1 MSTPVTVAL
10 DAMGGDNAPSEP
22 VLGALA
28 AAGPD
33 LRVILVG
40 DEARLTAELDAAGGD
55 ASAIEILHAAE
66 YIGSDEEGAR
76 AVRSKPDSS
85 VAVACRTVHEGRAQ
99 AVMSAGHTGAM
110 MAASILHLRRI
121 RGVLRPGIAVVL
133 PSARGRVV
141 LIDAGANA
149 EARPEHLAQFA
160 HMGRVFARD
169 ILGVAEPSV
178 GLLSIGEEAV
188 RGSDLV
194 LEARA
199 RLDGSPGFVGNV
211 EGRDI
216 PAGVVDVVVTDGFTG
231 NVALKAMEGTAEMI
245 FALIREAIGSSAVA
259 RVGGLL
265 ARPAL
270 RSLRSRLDPDTF
282 GGAYLLGV
290 NGIAVIGHGN
300 SRAQAVTNAL
310 HLSARG
316 VRLGLLDHLAAGMET
331 PAAAAPGSPRA

>member
-1 MSTPVTVAL
+1 MSTSVTVAL
-10 DAMGGDNAPSEP
+10 DAMGGDNAPTVS

-40 DEARLTAELDAAGGD
+40 DESRLISEIDASGGD
-55 ASAIEILHAAE
+55 ATAIEILHAAE
-66 YIGSDEEGAR
+66 CIGSDEEGAR
-76 AVRSKPDSS
+76 AVRAKPDSS
-85 VAVACRTVHEGRAQ
+85 VAVACRTVREGHAQ

-110 MAASILHLRRI
+110 MAASILHIRRI

-141 LIDAGANA
+141 LIDSGANA
-149 EARPEHLAQFA
+149 EAKPEHLAQFA
-160 HMGRVFARD
+160 HMGRVFSRD

-188 RGSDLV
+188 RGSELV
-194 LEARA
+194 LEART
-199 RLDGSPGFVGNV
+199 RLEGTPGFFGNV

-245 FALIREAIGSSAVA
+245 FALIREAIGSSTMAKL
-259 RVGGLL
+259 GGLL

-270 RSLRSRLDPDTF
+270 RKLRSRLDPDTF

-290 NGIAVIGHGN
+290 NGISVIGHGN
-300 SRAQAVTNAL
+300 SSAQAVTNAL

-316 VRLGLLDHLAAGMET
+316 VRLGLLDHLAAGMDTTSAPT
-331 PAAAAPGSPRA
+331 PEGSRA

>member
-10 DAMGGDNAPSEP
+10 DAMGGDRAPAEP
-22 VLGALA
+22 VRGALA

-40 DEARLTAELDAAGGD
+40 DEPRLAAELEGTDGD
-55 ASAIEILHAAE
+55 ASAIEILHAAD

-76 AVRSKPDSS
+76 AVRAKPESS
-85 VAVACRTVHEGRAQ
+85 VAVACRTVREGRAQ

-110 MAASILHLRRI
+110 MAASILHLRRVP
-121 RGVLRPGIAVVL
+121 GVLRPGIAVVM

-149 EARPEHLAQFA
+149 EAKPEHLAQFA

-194 LEARA
+194 LDARR
-199 RLDGSPGFVGNV
+199 RLEETTGFFGHV

-216 PAGVVDVVVTDGFTG
+216 PAGTVDVVVTDGFTG
-231 NVALKAMEGTAEMI
+231 NVVLKSMEGTASLL
-245 FALIREAIGSSAVA
+245 FSLIREAVSSSPAA
-259 RVGGLL
+259 RLGGLL

-270 RSLRSRLDPDTF
+270 RSLRARVDPDTF

-300 SRAQAVTNAL
+300 SSAQAVTNAL

-316 VRLGLLDHLAAGMET
+316 VRIGLLDHLAAGMNGDGA
-331 PAAAAPGSPRA
+331 PAPGQARA

>member
-1 MSTPVTVAL
+1 
-10 DAMGGDNAPSEP
+10 MGGDNAPGEP
-22 VLGALA
+22 VRGALA

-40 DEARLTAELDAAGGD
+40 DEAQLTAELDAAGGNAD
-55 ASAIEILHAAE
+55 AIEILHAAD

-76 AVRSKPDSS
+76 AVRAKPDSS
-85 VAVACRTVHEGRAQ
+85 VAVACRAVREGRAQ

-110 MAASILHLRRI
+110 MAASILHMRRI
-121 RGVLRPGIAVVL
+121 KGVLRPGIAVVL
-133 PSARGRVV
+133 PSAQGRVV
-141 LIDAGANA
+141 MIDAGANA
-149 EARPEHLAQFA
+149 EAKPEHLAQFA
-160 HMGRVFARD
+160 HMGRVFSRD

-199 RLDGSPGFVGNV
+199 LLEDTPGFYGNV

-216 PAGVVDVVVTDGFTG
+216 PVGTVDVVVTDGFTG
-231 NVALKAMEGTAEMI
+231 NVALKAMEGTAGMI
-245 FALIREAIGSSAVA
+245 FTMIREAIGSSTAA
-259 RVGGLL
+259 KVGGLL

-300 SRAQAVTNAL
+300 SSAQAVTNAL
-310 HLSARG
+310 HMSARG
-316 VRLGLLDHLAAGMET
+316 VRIGLLGNLAAGMDRPIT
-331 PAAAAPGSPRA
+331 TAPSQSPA

>member
-1 MSTPVTVAL
+1 MSTSVTVAL
-10 DAMGGDNAPSEP
+10 DAMGGDNAPTVP

-55 ASAIEILHAAE
+55 ASSIEILHAAE

-76 AVRSKPDSS
+76 AVRAKPDSS
-85 VAVACRTVHEGRAQ
+85 VAVACRTVREGRAQ

-110 MAASILHLRRI
+110 MAASILHIRRI

-149 EARPEHLAQFA
+149 EAKPEHLAQFA
-160 HMGRVFARD
+160 HMGRVFSRD

-188 RGSDLV
+188 RGSELV

-199 RLDGSPGFVGNV
+199 RLEGTPGFFGNV

-245 FALIREAIGSSAVA
+245 FALIREAIGSSTVA
-259 RVGGLL
+259 KLGGLL

-270 RSLRSRLDPDTF
+270 RKLRSRLDPDTF

-290 NGIAVIGHGN
+290 NGISVIGHGN
-300 SRAQAVTNAL
+300 SSAQAVTNAL

-316 VRLGLLDHLAAGMET
+316 VRLGLLDHLAAGMDTGAVPT
-331 PAAAAPGSPRA
+331 PEGSRA